1 MSATSIFFKDNSL
14 AQISARSRMAYNRC
28 FWSFLDISLF
38 CKGIRL
44 SWRVGLPG
52 VLEGEHKNNDR
63 KTMGT
68 ALKEKVT
75 LFGLCP
81 GELKYISFVVY
92 CYLTGNC
99 QINKAVFIFWF
110 ISVPIPMYFGYWS
123 NYKTVIDNQRSV
135 LCKAFTFFHWL
146 LDSIIQ
152 EVC

>member
-1 MSATSIFFKDNSL
+1 
-14 AQISARSRMAYNRC
+14 MAYNRC

-63 KTMGT
+63 KTLGI
-68 ALKEKVT
+68 ALKENVT

-81 GELKYISFVVY
+81 GELKYISFAVY
-92 CYLTGNC
+92 CYLTVNC
-99 QINKAVFIFWF
+99 QINKAIFIFWF
-110 ISVPIPMYFGYWS
+110 ISVPIPVYCGYWS
-123 NYKTVIDNQRSV
+123 GVFIKLLLLINALSYAK
-135 LCKAFTFFHWL
+135 LLHFFTDL
-146 LDSIIQ
+146 ILNSIIQ